1 MPAGIHIS
9 TVFDDH
15 AMSSGGSPYCSF
27 HQIVSLLPIL
37 LLKLLSRN
45 NVVRDSKIRSGSNVS
60 ASSTSSLG

>member
-27 HQIVSLLPIL
+27 HQIVSLLPTL

-45 NVVRDSKIRSGSNVS
+45 NVVRDGKIRSGS
-60 ASSTSSLG
+60 T